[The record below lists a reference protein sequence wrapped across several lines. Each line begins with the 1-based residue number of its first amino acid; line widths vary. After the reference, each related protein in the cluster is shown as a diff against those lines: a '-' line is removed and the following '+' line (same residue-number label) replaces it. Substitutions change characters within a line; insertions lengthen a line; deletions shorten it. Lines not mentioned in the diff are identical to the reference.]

1 MADRSDTI
9 GLIRRLA
16 SRLPSSPGA
25 LSGAKWVYCACQLG
39 AVRFGT
45 LVAEVLP
52 PDFCCYLGLSDGVRR
67 LMIEDIDMMS
77 LSIQLMFVRCVSM
90 QGEREA

>member
-1 MADRSDTI
+1 MGRNGSIVLVSWALC
-9 GLIRRLA
+9 GLARLL
-16 SRLPSSPGA
+16 RKCCHLIF
-25 LSGAKWVYCACQLG
+25 V
-39 AVRFGT
+39 V
-45 LVAEVLP
+45 
-52 PDFCCYLGLSDGVRR
+52 CYLGLSDGVRR